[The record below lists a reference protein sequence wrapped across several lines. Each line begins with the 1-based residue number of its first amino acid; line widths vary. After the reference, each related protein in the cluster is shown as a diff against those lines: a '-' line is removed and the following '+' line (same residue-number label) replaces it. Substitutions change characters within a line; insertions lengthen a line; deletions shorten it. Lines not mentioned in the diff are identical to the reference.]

1 MKVQVEEL
9 SPVRR
14 RLVIEIPA
22 EVLREGIERAYRDLQ
37 RRVRVPGFRP
47 GKVPRPLL
55 ERRYGASVAEEASR
69 EVIGRSLRQALEEHG
84 IQAVSEPLV
93 ERESPVGEPLRFTA
107 TVEVKPR
114 IEALDY
120 RELPV
125 ERGRAA
131 VTEEEVSREL
141 RRLQEEH
148 AKLIVPAE
156 GHRIEAGDFVILD
169 YEATGE
175 GRALSKRADL
185 WIEVGAGRFV
195 KEVEEALVGLCAG
208 ARGEVT
214 VTYAP
219 DAPNEALRG
228 KAVRFAFEVKEVKVK
243 AVPALDDEFARD
255 LGQADL
261 AALRATVQEELRR
274 RAEERVEE
282 EAREQL
288 VDRLIERNPIE
299 VPLAMVEAKLHS
311 MLQRTD
317 SRLRAQGYSLEQLG
331 VDVEKMRREYEPG
344 AARLVKA
351 DLLLEGIAAQ
361 EAVTVSAEEVEAR
374 LREIARRSNRP
385 LEATKALYDSKGLL
399 SSLRTELQ
407 QEKVLDFLMR
417 SAKIKASQ

>member
-311 MLQRTD
+311 
-317 SRLRAQGYSLEQLG
+317 
-331 VDVEKMRREYEPG
+331 DVEKMRREYEPG